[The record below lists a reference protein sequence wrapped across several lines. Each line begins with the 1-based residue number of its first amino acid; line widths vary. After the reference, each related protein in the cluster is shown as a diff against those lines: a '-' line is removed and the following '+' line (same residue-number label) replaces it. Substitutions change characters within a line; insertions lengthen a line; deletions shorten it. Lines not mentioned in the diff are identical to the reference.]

1 MMATGLQ
8 LALAAGALIGLG
20 VALLVWRLTP
30 ADPDLGDALGR
41 LSPEHAKRRA
51 VEAMHPASDT
61 RERLGV
67 WGMKTLPA
75 GAWGTI
81 PVQELAILRLPI
93 SRYYG
98 EKIMFALLGLAI
110 PPLLTTFFTLLGARL
125 PIFIPAVATVGLATV
140 MFFLPNYNVRDDAKK
155 ARAEFSRALG
165 AYIDFVA
172 LERNSGAGP
181 RQAMEVAAGVGDS
194 WVFRR
199 LGEELARTRWSGLT
213 PWDALHGLALELGLP
228 ELDDLADIMRLS
240 GEEGAQIYRSL
251 RARSFGMR
259 SAMLATEKTKA
270 NEVGEKMSIP
280 MSLLGVIFL
289 AILVAPALLRVIG
302 GST

>member
-1 MMATGLQ
+1 MTATGLQ
-8 LALAAGALIGLG
+8 LALVAGALVGLG
-20 VALLVWRLTP
+20 VALLVWRLAP
-30 ADPDLGDALGR
+30 ADPDLGDALQR
-41 LSPEHAKRRA
+41 LSPEHAKRRSVDA
-51 VEAMHPASDT
+51 SHTASDT

-81 PVQELAILRLPI
+81 PVKELAILRIPI

-125 PIFIPAVATVGLATV
+125 PIFIPAVATLGLATV

-199 LGEELARTRWSGLT
+199 LSEELARTRWSGLT

-251 RARSFGMR
+251 RARSSGMR
-259 SAMLATEKTKA
+259 SAMLASEKGKA

-302 GST
+302 ATT

>member
-1 MMATGLQ
+1 MVTGLQ

-20 VALLVWRLTP
+20 LAMMVWRLAP
-30 ADPDLGDALGR
+30 ADPDLGDALAR
-41 LSPEHAKRRA
+41 LSPEHTKRRA
-51 VEAMHPASDT
+51 VDAAHPTGDA
-61 RERLGV
+61 RERLGL

-75 GAWGTI
+75 GAWGTT
-81 PVQELAILRLPI
+81 PTKELAILRIPP

-98 EKIMFALLGLAI
+98 EKILFALLGLAI
-110 PPLLTTFFTLLGARL
+110 PPLLTTFFTLIGARL
-125 PIFIPAVATVGLATV
+125 PIFIPLVVTIGLAAV
-140 MFFLPNYNVRDDAKK
+140 MFFLPDYNARDDAKK
-155 ARAEFSRALG
+155 ARVEFGRALG

-172 LERNSGAGP
+172 LERNSGTGP
-181 RQAMEVAAGVGDS
+181 RQAMEVAAEVGDS

-213 PWDALHGLALELGLP
+213 PWEALHGLADELGLP

-251 RARSFGMR
+251 RARSAGMR
-259 SAMLATEKTKA
+259 TAMLTSEKAKA
-270 NEVGEKMSIP
+270 NEIGEKMSIP

-302 GST
+302 GTT